1 MAQFVVI
8 CDKFGDFSSDS
19 FQAMPLMEGNVVR
32 LPPAPRGFP
41 AEVSQQE
48 SNRQTCH
55 PAGPKERG
63 KRHRSCRS
71 RVRWFKGCRA
81 PTPGSSRNPTEF
93 WTAE

>member
-8 CDKFGDFSSDS
+8 CDKFGNFSSDS

-48 SNRQTCH
+48 SAIK
-55 PAGPKERG
+55 PATQQDTRNEARG
-63 KRHRSCRS
+63 T
-71 RVRWFKGCRA
+71 VAAGA
-81 PTPGSSRNPTEF
+81 G
-93 WTAE
+93 